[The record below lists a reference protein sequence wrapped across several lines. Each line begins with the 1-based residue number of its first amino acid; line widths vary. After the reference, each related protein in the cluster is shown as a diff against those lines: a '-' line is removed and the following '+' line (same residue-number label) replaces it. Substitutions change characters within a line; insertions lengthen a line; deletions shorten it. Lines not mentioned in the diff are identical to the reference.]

1 MFKERMWASEWVR
14 SFLDETTEAQRSRVC
29 LHMLVST
36 TGFVKRGK
44 LYRLSEPQLLCL
56 CNGVMIPILE
66 WSLWH
71 WPSKPG
77 HACKSRRTPLM
88 VMAGQKMSVG
98 TIPDNPGSGHHEG
111 IHWRS
116 ERVWPQ
122 GTEHWVYPS
131 ILHLDLSPL
140 PAPLPALSWA
150 QDGGTDGEKPRGEDR
165 LLSALQPAPPPC
177 NVSQILSL
185 LCLKE

>member
-98 TIPDNPGSGHHEG
+98 TIPDNPGEWSSRGHPLEEWEG
-111 IHWRS
+111 VTTGHW
-116 ERVWPQ
+116 
-122 GTEHWVYPS
+122 
-131 ILHLDLSPL
+131 
-140 PAPLPALSWA
+140 ALSL
-150 QDGGTDGEKPRGEDR
+150 P
-165 LLSALQPAPPPC
+165 LHPPLRF
-177 NVSQILSL
+177 VSPS
-185 LCLKE
+185 CSPTST